1 MPPKIS
7 IAALAALENAGIN
20 PQTSQIVGGSSGGFP
35 STSTFNP
42 PQELYSLD
50 QILINGVLLPLAE
63 MPKTSLM
70 LDTDEKKSP
79 GSDFKT
85 YTSKGL
91 EQKPIEIK
99 LLLFRDAWTRKD
111 WFAEW
116 ARISQL
122 IPAKKLDKRNGI
134 SVFHPVLAE
143 IGIGSILFTE
153 RGAIVRERGQ
163 IFSVTLRGL
172 DPKRIKIGGGSKKAV
187 PKVDPIR
194 ARGPNGNL
202 ITAAEFFTQS
212 LVAQSKPPGDNLSK
226 TNIYPGNVVFPQK
239 TEEPIQ
245 SVPPGNQSL
254 EKRLPSI
261 YRK

>member
-50 QILINGVLLPLAE
+50 QILINGVILPLAE

-172 DPKRIKIGGGSKKAV
+172 DPKRIKIGADGSKKAV
-187 PKVDPIR
+187 QDPEL
-194 ARGPNGNL
+194 ANKQGKASKQYPPN
-202 ITAAEFFTQS
+202 TS
-212 LVAQSKPPGDNLSK
+212 PPGVNFSRAPV
-226 TNIYPGNVVFPQK
+226 YPGKVILQSR
-239 TEEPIQ
+239 EPSPPIS
-245 SVPPGNQSL
+245 SVPPSDAPLQS
-254 EKRLPSI
+254 RLPPL
-261 YRK
+261 YQKK